1 MHPNICTY
9 CKSLLENLI
18 DCNSDQLI
26 LMNCCDS
33 MRRLYDVLKSKSSIK
48 YLYMMD
54 LPHKNNCCSRILL
67 KESFIK
73 FINNYEKFSG
83 KSLILKSLNYLLKII
98 SLVTVA
104 IKIILIIIE
113 LPF

>member
-54 LPHKNNCCSRILL
+54 LPHKTIVVHVFYLKNPLL
-67 KESFIK
+67 
-73 FINNYEKFSG
+73 N
-83 KSLILKSLNYLLKII
+83 L
-98 SLVTVA
+98 
-104 IKIILIIIE
+104 
-113 LPF
+113 